1 MPALEQKDKRGI
13 FDDRFFHGGETVFF
27 KKNHSEVVTLAL
39 VVTLAGINS
48 MAARP
53 LMAAGIDAL
62 AIRKQIVLAA
72 EPAGA
77 VTPTAAK
84 AALAKSPKKMVI
96 AGRIA
101 GKGIDPFVK
110 GKASFAMLQLPD
122 DHAKNPGH
130 NADDCPFCK
139 KRLAKAPMVAVQ
151 FVGGDGKELPIDA
164 RELFGVSQ
172 NAEVVVTGTASFN
185 PKLALPIIQ
194 LQGESI
200 YIRKAK

>member
-1 MPALEQKDKRGI
+1 MGAHCSDVGWKLL
-13 FDDRFFHGGETVFF
+13 FA
-27 KKNHSEVVTLAL
+27 SLML
-39 VVTLAGINS
+39 VLAGKPVV
-48 MAARP
+48 AAT
-53 LMAAGIDAL
+53 IDA
-62 AIRKQIVLAA
+62 ATARKQLVLAA
-72 EPAGA
+72 EPPDA

-84 AALAKSPKKMVI
+84 AALAKSPQKMVI

-122 DHAKNPGH
+122 DHAKKPGH

-151 FVGGDGKELPIDA
+151 FVGSDGKELPIDA

-194 LQGESI
+194 LKGEGI

>member
-1 MPALEQKDKRGI
+1 MGRASLR
-13 FDDRFFHGGETVFF
+13 RLT
-27 KKNHSEVVTLAL
+27 SLAL
-39 VVTLAGINS
+39 ALCLLAGGLAI
-48 MAARP
+48 AERA
-53 LMAAGIDAL
+53 AL
-62 AIRKQIVLAA
+62 AAAVDVDATRKSLVLPA

-77 VTPTAAK
+77 LTPTAAK
-84 AALAKSPKKMVI
+84 AKLAKSPQKLVI

-122 DHAKNPGH
+122 DHAKKPGH

-151 FVGGDGKELPIDA
+151 FVGADGKELPIDA
-164 RELFGVSQ
+164 RELFGVKQ
-172 NAEVVVTGTASFN
+172 GAEVVVTGTASFN

-194 LQGESI
+194 LKGEGI
-200 YIRKAK
+200 YIRKTP

>member
-1 MPALEQKDKRGI
+1 MVIQ
-13 FDDRFFHGGETVFF
+13 
-27 KKNHSEVVTLAL
+27 VTRCWRRLAVSLPL
-39 VVTLAGINS
+39 VIGLTILTERLVEAAAVDVEAVRKSLSLA
-48 MAARP
+48 
-53 LMAAGIDAL
+53 
-62 AIRKQIVLAA
+62 Q

-84 AALAKSPKKMVI
+84 AKLAKSPQKLVI

-122 DHAKNPGH
+122 DHAKKPGH

-151 FVGGDGKELPIDA
+151 FVGPDGQELPIDA
-164 RELFGVSQ
+164 RELFGVKQ
-172 NAEVVVTGTASFN
+172 GAEVVVVGTASFN

-194 LQGESI
+194 LKGEGI
-200 YIRKAK
+200 YIRKAP